1 MERSWDAR
9 QWAIIVTSITNERR
23 DRRVRYFTHEF
34 VGEITLH
41 GVGKSRV
48 ITYKVLFMP
57 QRFETELPF
66 KTYPRLRVEGEIAD
80 VPMRGAWKPVGDG
93 RRYFIVSPD
102 IKAQTGLGAGDE
114 VEMRFRVDDQDH
126 VDVPNS
132 LQAALNSN
140 DAASAQWGKLTA
152 GKKRMF
158 TNHVFSAKTAP
169 TEHRRV
175 IEAITAITDGITL
188 REMQRRKK

>member
-1 MERSWDAR
+1 MS
-9 QWAIIVTSITNERR
+9 
-23 DRRVRYFTHEF
+23 YFTHEF
-34 VGEITLH
+34 VGEIALH

-57 QRFETELPF
+57 PCFEAELPF
-66 KTYPRLRVEGEIAD
+66 QTYPRLRVEGEIAD
-80 VPMRGAWKPVGDG
+80 VPVRGAWMPVGDG

-102 IKAQTGLGAGDE
+102 IKANTGLDVGDE

-126 VDVPNS
+126 VDMP
-132 LQAALNSN
+132 AALQSALQSD
-140 DAASAQWGKLTA
+140 DAASAQWEKLTA

-169 TEHRRV
+169 TERRR
-175 IEAITAITDGITL
+175 IDEAIAAITEGITL
-188 REMQRRKK
+188 RDLQRRKK

>member
-1 MERSWDAR
+1 MS
-9 QWAIIVTSITNERR
+9 
-23 DRRVRYFTHEF
+23 YFTHDF
-34 VGEITLH
+34 VAEIALH

-57 QRFETELPF
+57 PRFETELPF

-80 VPMRGAWKPVGDG
+80 VPVRGAWMPVGDG

-102 IKAQTGLGAGDE
+102 IKANTGLDVGDE
-114 VEMRFRVDDQDH
+114 VEMRFRIDDQDY
-126 VDVPNS
+126 VDVPGA
-132 LQAALNSN
+132 LTAALNLD
-140 DAASAQWGKLTA
+140 DAASAQWDKLTA

-169 TEHRRV
+169 TEQRRV
-175 IEAITAITDGITL
+175 DEAMVAIKDGITL
-188 REMQRRKK
+188 RDLQKRKR